1 MVTLIQ
7 DWWFEKQVDASEFQV
22 IEDLANLAN
31 LAVSIFN
38 IFKMNLS
45 LCQTQFFQI
54 LCSLSVNSF
63 IASQV
68 GLSLTP
74 ISLLFLHIQSQ
85 LFCFLNS
92 TFSLLLR
99 CTFVQIAPPTKKN
112 PTLSYTSPLIFNNL
126 VHVKHEQLRPSL
138 LRSFSHV
145 PFSPIYIRDSSE
157 QSM

>member
-1 MVTLIQ
+1 M
-7 DWWFEKQVDASEFQV
+7 
-22 IEDLANLAN
+22 
-31 LAVSIFN
+31 
-38 IFKMNLS
+38 FKMNLSS

-54 LCSLSVNSF
+54 LCSLSVNSS

-68 GLSLTP
+68 GSSLTP

-85 LFCFLNS
+85 LFHFLNS

-99 CTFVQIAPPTKKN
+99 CTFVQIAPPTRKN

-126 VHVKHEQLRPSL
+126 VHVKHEQLRPFL

-145 PFSPIYIRDSSE
+145 PFSAIYIRGSSE
-157 QSM
+157 QSMWGIPLSKHLKLQCNYLLFSLYLQD